1 MKSTSKLVSTTLVAA
16 LLLGACSSGE
26 SADPAAQPTTTTTV
40 AQATTPDT
48 TMADMTDM
56 TEDTTPDMT
65 DMMMDVNV
73 FADLQ
78 VAAETVGNNG
88 NAKALSAGIVE
99 AVGLDGSIDDPAVQ
113 TYVELST
120 LLQEHVYLAGIAI
133 NTGLTAGLDS
143 DAFVQA
149 AGVLD
154 GNSVEIADLIG
165 AVAPDQRDAFLKLWR
180 AHIGFFVDYAAASA
194 TGDTAGQEAA
204 ELALGSYAFTAG
216 SFFES
221 LTGGELPAADLE
233 TALNGHI
240 DSVIAV
246 IDAAVAG
253 DSDIFA
259 KLTMAADHVGAQGG
273 AKAIAAAVVA
283 ATGMEGS
290 VDSGAAQVYATLSTL
305 LEEHVYLAGIAVD
318 TAYAAGLDSDA
329 FSAAAGALDGNSVEL
344 SELIGSIAPDDE
356 AAFLDLWRQ
365 HIGFFVD
372 YALGAIAGDQA
383 IIDQALLDLGAYGG
397 AAGAFFAAI
406 SGGVIPAAAVETGLN
421 MHIDTLGKA
430 IESLAKVYTG

>member
-1 MKSTSKLVSTTLVAA
+1 MKRTPKLVAFALTAA

-26 SADPAAQPTTTTTV
+26 SADPAAQPATTTTV

-56 TEDTTPDMT
+56 TDTTMDMT
-65 DMMMDVNV
+65 DMEMDVNA

-99 AVGLDGSIDDPAVQ
+99 AIGFEGSIEDAAVQ

-133 NTGLTAGLDS
+133 NTGLTTGLDS
-143 DAFVQA
+143 DGFVQA

-165 AVAPDQRDAFLKLWR
+165 SVSPDQRDAFLELWR

-216 SFFES
+216 AFFET

-233 TALNGHI
+233 NALNGHI

-253 DSDIFA
+253 STDIFDR
-259 KLTMAADHVGAQGG
+259 LTMAADHVGAQGG

-290 VDSGAAQVYATLSTL
+290 VDSEAAQVYATLSTL

-329 FSAAAGALDGNSVEL
+329 FAAAAGALDGNSVEL

-365 HIGFFVD
+365 HIGFFVN
-372 YALGAIAGDQA
+372 YAVGAISGDQA
-383 IIDQALLDLGAYGG
+383 MIDQALLDLGAYGG
-397 AAGAFFAAI
+397 AAGAFFEAI
-406 SGGVIPAAAVETGLN
+406 SGGVIPASAVETGLN

-430 IESLAKVYTG
+430 IESLAKVYSS

>member
-1 MKSTSKLVSTTLVAA
+1 MKTRSKLVATALSAA

-26 SADPAAQPTTTTTV
+26 SADVAAQPVPTPTTI
-40 AQATTPDT
+40 AEATTPDT
-48 TMADMTDM
+48 TMT
-56 TEDTTPDMT
+56 DTTDTTMSET
-65 DMMMDVNV
+65 DNMMMDVNA

-78 VAAETVGNNG
+78 IAAETVGNNR
-88 NAKALSAGIVE
+88 NAKALAAGIVQ
-99 AVGLDGSIDDPAVQ
+99 AAGLDGSIDDAAVQ

-133 NTGLTAGLDS
+133 NTGLTSGLDS
-143 DAFVQA
+143 DMFLQA

-154 GNSVEIADLIG
+154 ANSVEIADLIG
-165 AVAPDQRDAFLKLWR
+165 SVAPDQREAFLELWR

-194 TGDTAGQEAA
+194 GGDTAGQEAA

-216 SFFES
+216 TFFDT

-233 TALNGHI
+233 SALNGHI

-246 IDAAVAG
+246 IDSAVAG
-253 DSDIFA
+253 DADIFA
-259 KLTMAADHVGAQGG
+259 NLTMAADHVGAQGG

-318 TAYAAGLDSDA
+318 TAYAAGLDSDG
-329 FSAAAGALDGNSVEL
+329 FAAAAEALDGNSVEL

-365 HIGFFVD
+365 HIGFFVN
-372 YALGAIAGDQA
+372 YAVGAISGDQPM
-383 IIDQALLDLGAYGG
+383 IDQSLLELGAYGG
-397 AAGAFFAAI
+397 AAGAFFESI
-406 SGGVIPAAAVETGLN
+406 SGGVISSSAVEDGLT

-430 IESLAKVYTG
+430 IESLAKVYSS

>member
-1 MKSTSKLVSTTLVAA
+1 MKRTSKLVATALTAA
-16 LLLGACSSGE
+16 LLLAACASGE
-26 SADPAAQPTTTTTV
+26 SADPAAQPSPTTTV
-40 AQATTPDT
+40 AAVTTPDT
-48 TMADMTDM
+48 TMPDMTD
-56 TEDTTPDMT
+56 TTMPDMT
-65 DMMMDVNV
+65 DMVMDVDA

-88 NAKALSAGIVE
+88 NAKTLSAGIVE
-99 AVGLDGSIDDPAVQ
+99 AVGLDGSIDDAAVQ

-143 DAFVQA
+143 DAFAQA

-165 AVAPDQRDAFLKLWR
+165 SVAPDQRDAFLELWR

-216 SFFES
+216 TFFET

-246 IDAAVAG
+246 IDAVVAG
-253 DSDIFA
+253 DTDIFA

-329 FSAAAGALDGNSVEL
+329 FAAAASALDGNSVEL

-372 YALGAIAGDQA
+372 YAVGAISGDQA
-383 IIDQALLDLGAYGG
+383 MIDQALLDLGAYGG
-397 AAGAFFAAI
+397 AAGAFFESI
-406 SGGVIPAAAVETGLN
+406 SGGVIPASAVETGLN

-430 IESLAKVYTG
+430 IESLAKVYSS